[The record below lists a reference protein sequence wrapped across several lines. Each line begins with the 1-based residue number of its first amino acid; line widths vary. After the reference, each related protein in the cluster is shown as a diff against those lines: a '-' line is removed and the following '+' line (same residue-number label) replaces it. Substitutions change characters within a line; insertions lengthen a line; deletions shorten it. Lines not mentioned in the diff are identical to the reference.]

1 MYSIIKY
8 IVNFAFIFS
17 TINDNYLCDVT
28 HNDSILKIIMGLFI
42 VINYRSF
49 ITFGYTKNKNI
60 PFLLLI
66 CAILVSY
73 VINIAF
79 YANLVVP
86 INLLLAIISIFVVF
100 SQEKKP
106 YVYLWFY
113 IFSVLYSSFICI
125 FSDETITEWTFRKTG
140 GVGDPNEFST
150 YILISVG
157 FLLGYLLKNNV
168 NLVYKIVFVV
178 MLFVYFLSL
187 IYAGSKS
194 AILTFVLMFLFYI
207 YSMVFKFRI
216 KHKVL
221 FICGFCLVFVIVV
234 FSLFYFYSEFIF
246 LYLDRFTDNSTADT
260 RFASWSG
267 GWQMFKD
274 NPIFGVGFSNYVNS
288 MIIYKID
295 IGYDA
300 RAAHNMYVECFTE
313 LGLLGL
319 ISFLWF
325 LFKPIKYFFKYK
337 ILPFEIIMSFIA
349 ILIMG
354 MTLSQF
360 AEKYIWFVYAMMYNR
375 NMWEIKKINFG
386 KNEKI

>member
-17 TINDNYLCDVT
+17 TINDNYLCDIT

-42 VINYRSF
+42 VVNYRSF

-66 CAILVSY
+66 GAILVSC

-79 YANLVVP
+79 YANLEVP
-86 INLLLAIISIFVVF
+86 INLLVAIISIFIVF
-100 SQEKKP
+100 SQEKEP
-106 YVYLWFY
+106 YVFLWFY
-113 IFSVLYSSFICI
+113 VLSVLYSSFICI
-125 FSDETITEWTFRKTG
+125 FSNETITEWTYRKTG
-140 GVGDPNEFST
+140 GVGDPNEFSV
-150 YILISVG
+150 YVLVSVG

-168 NLVYKIVFVV
+168 KFFYKIVFVV
-178 MLFVYFLSL
+178 MLFIYFLSL

-194 AILTFVLMFLFYI
+194 AMLTFVLMFLFYI
-207 YSMVFKFRI
+207 YSIIFKFRF

-221 FICGFCLVFVIVV
+221 FICGICVSFIIVG
-234 FSLFYFYSEFIF
+234 FSLFYFYSDFIF
-246 LYLDRFTDNSTADT
+246 LYIDRFSDNTTVDT

-288 MIIYKID
+288 MIIYKVD
-295 IGYDA
+295 IGWSA
-300 RAAHNMYVECFTE
+300 RAAHNMYVQCFTE
-313 LGLLGL
+313 LGLLGFF
-319 ISFLWF
+319 SFLWF
-325 LFKPIKYFFKYK
+325 LFKPVKYYFQYK
-337 ILPFEIIMSFIA
+337 FLPFELILSFIV

-354 MTLSQF
+354 MTLSHL
-360 AEKYIWFVYAMMYNR
+360 AEKYVWIIFALMYNR
-375 NMWEIKKINFG
+375 YLWLDLTKTTKR
-386 KNEKI
+386 KVY